1 MNGLETL
8 LSSFDQAAVR
18 AEETAQSKPFKR
30 IVYRRLEASLLSFV
44 NDPKA
49 QSRWI
54 IIPGLRG
61 VGKTVL
67 LAQLYNHPSLKEQP
81 LKFYL
86 SLDNLAAR
94 NIDYNQL
101 IEAVETKI
109 ESRLHETKSK
119 VFLFLDEIH
128 FWDKWSVG
136 LKVLYDNC
144 PNLFLVCT
152 GSSALALNLNPDS
165 GRRADIIRVAPL
177 SLTEYILMEV
187 DVRRNKDVP
196 ESDRAIL
203 DKIHHNLE
211 RHILSDLPQRI
222 ERVLFGSKTAME
234 VYGSLQNLQ
243 PEVDR
248 YWGTFSRQGQKDNP
262 TDSARV
268 LIGPYIDRCL
278 TLPYAIISQHDFPAG
293 GGPGADGH
301 FVYFLPNREFIAEP
315 EVIKNELRIKEM
327 IQQTL
332 GLVLERDLEVFN
344 RFDQTTRSTAF
355 DFLRLIADSDTISL
369 QKISDSL
376 SPDRTTKMAINTI
389 RDLLRA
395 LCQAEILNEI
405 QPLRASFGRTT
416 KSSKYLFTAPAI
428 RSALLPMAPAG
439 TNSRN
444 KSAQSAKWQM
454 LRGRLLEDTIGMYL
468 KRLFVDQPLPRALEY
483 DARAG
488 GADFVISRIDQRL
501 ELIAIEVGWNKRN
514 HHQITQTRKRLKFSP
529 YGLVITGNLDKPR
542 LDEKNGVVYLP
553 LSTFLLI

>member
-8 LSSFDQAAVR
+8 LSSFDQAAAR
-18 AEETAQSKPFKR
+18 AEEIAQSKPFKR
-30 IVYRRLEASLLSFV
+30 IVYRQLETSLLSFV
-44 NDPKA
+44 NNPKA
-49 QSRWI
+49 RSRWI

-67 LAQLYNHPSLKEQP
+67 LAQLYDHPSLKEQP

-101 IEAVETKI
+101 AEAVETKI
-109 ESRLHETKSK
+109 GSRLHATKSK

-136 LKVLYDNC
+136 LKVLYDSC

-187 DVRRNKDVP
+187 DVRRGKNMP
-196 ESDRAIL
+196 EVAEPIL

-211 RHILSDLPQRI
+211 HHILSGLPQRI
-222 ERVLFGSKTAME
+222 EQALFVSKTATE
-234 VYGSLQNLQ
+234 VHGSLQSLQ
-243 PEVDR
+243 PEVDY
-248 YWGTFSRQGQKDNP
+248 YWDTFPRQSQNSDP
-262 TDSARV
+262 DDPAEV
-268 LIGPYIDRCL
+268 LINPYIERCL
-278 TLPYAIISQHDFPAG
+278 TLPYAIIIQHDFPAG
-293 GGPGADGH
+293 GGPGFDGLV
-301 FVYFLPNREFIAEP
+301 VYSSPNQEFISEQ
-315 EVIKNELRIKEM
+315 EVIKNELRIKET

-344 RFDQTTRSTAF
+344 RFDQATRSAAF
-355 DFLRLIADSDTISL
+355 DFLRLIADSGTISL

-376 SPDRTTKMAINTI
+376 SPDRAPKMAINTI

-395 LCQAEILNEI
+395 LRQAEILNEI
-405 QPLRASFGRTT
+405 QPLRSSFGRTT

-439 TNSRN
+439 INART
-444 KSAQSAKWQM
+444 KSSQSVKWQM

-468 KRLFVDQPLPRALEY
+468 KRLFVDQPLPHALEY

-488 GADFVISRIDQRL
+488 GADFVISRIDQKL
-501 ELIAIEVGWNKRN
+501 ELVAIEVGWNKQDHR
-514 HHQITQTRKRLKFSP
+514 QITQTRKRLKFSP
-529 YGLVITGNLDKPR
+529 YGLVITGNLGKPR
-542 LDEKNGVVYLP
+542 LDETNGVVYLP